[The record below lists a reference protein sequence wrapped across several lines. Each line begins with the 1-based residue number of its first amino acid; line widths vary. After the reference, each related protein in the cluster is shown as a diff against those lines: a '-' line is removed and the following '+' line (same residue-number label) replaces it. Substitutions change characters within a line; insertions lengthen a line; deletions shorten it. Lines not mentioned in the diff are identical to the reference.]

1 MMQVQFVRML
11 GLNLAGP
18 EVCPRCREV
27 ITPADGCFVAV
38 RLPEREP
45 LRFHVDCY
53 EEFAGGLVMFRTE
66 ILPVAR
72 QDRVH

>member
-1 MMQVQFVRML
+1 MQVQFVRML

-18 EVCPRCREV
+18 EVCPRCRQA
-27 ITPADGCFVAV
+27 ITPADGSFVAV

-53 EEFAGGLVMFRTE
+53 EEFAVGLVTFRTE

-72 QDRVH
+72 QERVH

>member
-1 MMQVQFVRML
+1 MMEVQLVRML

-18 EVCPRCREV
+18 EECPRCREA
-27 ITPADGCFVAV
+27 ITPADGSFVAV

-53 EEFAGGLVMFRTE
+53 EEFAGGLVRFRIE
-66 ILPVAR
+66 VLPVAR
-72 QDRVH
+72 QVQVH